1 MIFIYYLKLF
11 SWLLVHARKWKHVLM
26 IFFYQYVHQSIPNC
40 FSFCYDKSYSCKRQR
55 KPKKIAELLMISPN
69 FLRSAFISLL
79 CLGFFYFYSAG
90 KANKHFIRYLN
101 FFTSLEYILSPSSHH
116 KVHSNDQSGLHKR
129 KLLMDSTWPLSHPE
143 RILTFKG
150 IVL

>member
-1 MIFIYYLKLF
+1 MYYLKLLP
-11 SWLLVHARKWKHVLM
+11 WLLVRARKWEHVLM
-26 IFFYQYVHQSIPNC
+26 IFFYQYLHQSIPNC
-40 FSFCYDKSYSCKRQR
+40 FSFCYDTSYSCKRQR
-55 KPKKIAELLMISPN
+55 KLKKRAELLMISPN

-90 KANKHFIRYLN
+90 KANKHFIRYVD
-101 FFTSLEYILSPSSHH
+101 FFTSLQYILSPSSDH

-129 KLLMDSTWPLSHPE
+129 NLSMDSTCPLSHPE